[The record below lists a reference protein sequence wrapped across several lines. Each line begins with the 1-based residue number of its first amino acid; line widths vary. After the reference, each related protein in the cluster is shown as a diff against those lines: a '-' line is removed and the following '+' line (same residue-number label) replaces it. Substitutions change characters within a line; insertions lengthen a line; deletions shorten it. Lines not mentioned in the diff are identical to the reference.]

1 MGFNPKDYDDVKT
14 RLSRFWEDHPNGR
27 VDTNIVSATEQMFII
42 KAEIFLDVDDPN
54 PKATGLAEEHFMSKG
69 VNANHPVENCETSA
83 IGRALANY
91 TYVSK
96 GKQRPSREEMEKVAR
111 YEAAKQE
118 PLSADQQET
127 LKGLLKTV
135 AEIDT
140 VDQLRDLYVKHE
152 NEPYM
157 SAPFEGTTL
166 RDAVTLRKNELETA
180 DA

>member
-1 MGFNPKDYDDVKT
+1 MGFNPKDYDQVEV
-14 RLSRFWEDHPNGR
+14 RLARFWEDHPNGR
-27 VDTNIVSATEQMFII
+27 VNTDIISATDSMFII
-42 KAEIFLDVDDPN
+42 KAEIYLDVDDPA
-54 PKATGLAEEHFMSKG
+54 PKATGLAEEHFMTKG

-96 GKQRPSREEMEKVAR
+96 GKKRPSTQEMEKIAR
-111 YEAAKQE
+111 YEAAKPE
-118 PLSADQQET
+118 PLSADQEKT

-135 AEIDT
+135 AEVDT
-140 VDQLRDLYVKHE
+140 VDQLRDLYVTHE

-157 SAPFEGTTL
+157 NAPYEGKTL
-166 RDAVTLRKNELETA
+166 RDVVTERKKELESA